1 MNHIPDV
8 TKMVT
13 DHIVDANKKAAL
25 PAMTPELL
33 AAIRAIDAYAGEAG
47 NAEAWQGVGVIA
59 IPIRLAVNNRIAL
72 KAWEAL
78 E

>member
-1 MNHIPDV
+1 MNQFV
-8 TKMVT
+8 E
-13 DHIVDANKKAAL
+13 ANKKVEL

-59 IPIRLAVNNRIAL
+59 IPIRLTVNNRIAL
-72 KAWEAL
+72 KAWEDS
-78 E
+78 